1 MQKELSSLMTYSIV
15 NSKKHTYKRVT
26 RHLSAAGLV
35 FQKSCISQNG
45 YHSFC
50 GSCRCRLVEHC
61 NFSRKSLTAAFCLDR
76 YMGGGCSTAQ
86 PALWSLEGQTELKW
100 MWSEEE
106 GWKWWKL
113 DCFRCCLR
121 LTCDSLTWILLFI
134 SVASEHRSHSVPRP
148 DIWGREGAEGGKVW
162 IERCSNKTG

>member
-1 MQKELSSLMTYSIV
+1 M
-15 NSKKHTYKRVT
+15 NSKNHTYKRVP

-35 FQKSCISQNG
+35 FQKYCISQN

-61 NFSRKSLTAAFCLDR
+61 NFSWKNLTAAFCLDR
-76 YMGGGCSTAQ
+76 YMGGGCSAAQ
-86 PALWSLEGQTELKW
+86 PALWSQEGQRQS
-100 MWSEEE
+100 WSGCEVKEE

-134 SVASEHRSHSVPRP
+134 SVASEHGSYSVPRP
-148 DIWGREGAEGGKVW
+148 DIWGREGAEGGKGVDW
-162 IERCSNKTG
+162 EML